1 MPERNLNFDA
11 VIDRTNTKSLK
22 YDFAERRG
30 RPKDVLPF
38 WVADMDFPTS
48 SYVQD
53 ALRAQV
59 DHGIFG
65 YSDTLTPYFEAVQG
79 WMKRHHGYEVPEDWL
94 IKTPGIVY
102 ALAQC
107 VRAFTE
113 PGDAVLIQEPVYYPF
128 YEVIQDNDRKLVSS
142 NLVLGPDGNYTV
154 DFDDFEKKNAEN
166 GVKLFLLCSP
176 HNPGGRVWTREE
188 LTRMGEICLAH
199 GVIVAAD
206 EIHEDFAF
214 ARPHTVFASLSPD
227 FSAQSVTLTSPS
239 KTFNLAGLQV
249 SNLFI
254 PNSELREKL
263 QHAIDATGYSQLG
276 VMGLVAAQ
284 AAYENG
290 DVWYDAV
297 KEYIQKNI
305 AYAVEQ
311 INRIPGLS
319 VNRPEG
325 TYLLWIDAG
334 GLGMDDRALDAF
346 LLHDAKLWLDSGAM
360 FGAPGAGFTRLNVA
374 CPRATLEKGLQQLK
388 EAVSRR

>member
-154 DFDDFEKKNAEN
+154 DFDDFE
-166 GVKLFLLCSP
+166 
-176 HNPGGRVWTREE
+176 
-188 LTRMGEICLAH
+188 GE
-199 GVIVAAD
+199 
-206 EIHEDFAF
+206 
-214 ARPHTVFASLSPD
+214 
-227 FSAQSVTLTSPS
+227 
-239 KTFNLAGLQV
+239 
-249 SNLFI
+249 
-254 PNSELREKL
+254 
-263 QHAIDATGYSQLG
+263 
-276 VMGLVAAQ
+276 
-284 AAYENG
+284 
-290 DVWYDAV
+290 
-297 KEYIQKNI
+297 
-305 AYAVEQ
+305 
-311 INRIPGLS
+311 
-319 VNRPEG
+319 
-325 TYLLWIDAG
+325 
-334 GLGMDDRALDAF
+334 
-346 LLHDAKLWLDSGAM
+346 
-360 FGAPGAGFTRLNVA
+360 FTM
-374 CPRATLEKGLQQLK
+374 
-388 EAVSRR
+388 